1 MAIVTVLEPRKDL
14 WVAAPAVA
22 EAEAVVE
29 EDDVP
34 VDEVSAP
41 AEVSTSDEVVGD
53 VVDDVTAEVV
63 LDPTASEMV

>member
-14 WVAAPAVA
+14 WAAAPVVA
-22 EAEAVVE
+22 EAEALVE
-29 EDDVP
+29 VP

-53 VVDDVTAEVV
+53 VVDDVTVEVV
-63 LDPTASEMV
+63 LGPTASGMV